1 MVARFL
7 WRASPRTKGPFVAL
21 NCAALPEQLLESE
34 LFGFEKGA
42 FTGAAAARPGR
53 IEQAAGGVLF
63 LDEVG
68 EMSLVVQAKLLRVL
82 QEREFQRLGGARTL
96 KADARVI
103 AATNRDLAAAMARGT
118 FREDLYY
125 RLHVF
130 EIRLPPLRD
139 RPDDIPPL
147 LEAFVDEIGRQVG
160 RPAAGVSR
168 EARDKLLAYAWPG
181 NVREL
186 RNAVERAVILAE
198 GGLITSEHLPMAI
211 GAPAPRAAAPADLV
225 PPGGVDLEAVERD
238 YVKRALEQAGNNK
251 SKAARLLGL
260 TRAQLYSRME
270 KYGL

>member
-1 MVARFL
+1 
-7 WRASPRTKGPFVAL
+7 
-21 NCAALPEQLLESE
+21 
-34 LFGFEKGA
+34 
-42 FTGAAAARPGR
+42 
-53 IEQAAGGVLF
+53 VLF

-82 QEREFQRLGGARTL
+82 QERELQRLGATRTL
-96 KADARVI
+96 KTDARII
-103 AATNRDLAAAMARGT
+103 AATNRDLSAALARGT

-130 EIRLPPLRD
+130 EIRLPPLRE
-139 RPDDIPPL
+139 RPEDIPPL

-168 EARDKLLAYAWPG
+168 EARDKLMTYHWPG

-198 GGLITSEHLPMAI
+198 GGLITSGHLPMAVEKP
-211 GAPAPRAAAPADLV
+211 GAAAPPGAL
-225 PPGGVDLEAVERD
+225 PPGGIDLEGVERE
-238 YVKRALEQAGNNK
+238 YVRKALEQTGNNR
-251 SKAARLLGL
+251 SKAARLLGI
-260 TRAQLYSRME
+260 TRAQLYSRLE